1 MSHSIVMRIFRQEV
15 SLVYSHEI
23 FNRLHAMFWA
33 LANRLL
39 FCCCINRQQANELAM
54 FYGERLHRA

>member
-1 MSHSIVMRIFRQEV
+1 MRIFRQEV

-33 LANRLL
+33 LANSLL
-39 FCCCINRQQANELAM
+39 FCCCINRQQANEPAM